1 MNAEKYIIYGAGK
14 MGKSGY
20 EFLELNGWG
29 SCIQGFCDRNSG
41 AINQLCQKP
50 VYSYPQAKELGFP
63 FIIAIGDRQERESI
77 AKMMEADKRR
87 YFFID
92 MLAEVL
98 GVDRVTFNR
107 RLCAHLHITN
117 MDSYFESAEQDGSIN
132 MFWGDGSVFYRL
144 FQNLDLTNV
153 IELACGHGR
162 HVPKYIDKVGK
173 LTLVDILDKNIA
185 ICKERFKEYDNITYY
200 CNNGYNLEQLGSGE
214 YSALFSYDSV
224 VHFEMMDIFEYLK
237 DIYRVLQP
245 GGRVLIHHSNND
257 ENYKAS
263 FANAPEGRSF
273 MNQKIFAYL
282 AYRAGF
288 SVLRQ
293 ELINWGV
300 KDLDCITL
308 LEKDL

>member
-1 MNAEKYIIYGAGK
+1 MNAENYIIYGAGK

-29 SCIQGFCDRNSG
+29 SCIHGFCDRDSDNISR
-41 AINQLCQKP
+41 ICEKP
-50 VYSYPQAKELGFP
+50 VYSYSQAKELGLP
-63 FIIAIGDRQERESI
+63 FIIAIGDRQEREKI
-77 AKMMEADKRR
+77 AEMMDGDRVR
-87 YFFID
+87 HFFID
-92 MLAEVL
+92 MLAETF

-107 RLCAHLHITN
+107 RLCAHLHINN
-117 MDSYFESAEQDGSIN
+117 MDTYFESAEKDDSIN
-132 MFWGDGSVFYRL
+132 LFWGEGSSFYGL
-144 FQNLDLTNV
+144 FRELDLSNV

-162 HVPKYIDKVGK
+162 HVPRYAHKAGKV
-173 LTLVDILDKNIA
+173 TLVDILDKNIEL
-185 ICKERFKEYDNITYY
+185 CRERFKEYDNITYY
-200 CNNGYNLEQLGSGE
+200 CNNGYNLEQLESGK

-224 VHFEMMDIFEYLK
+224 VHFEMMDIYEYLK

-282 AYRAGF
+282 SYRAGF
-288 SVLRQ
+288 SILRQ
-293 ELINWGV
+293 KLINWGV

-308 LEKDL
+308 LEKPL